1 VNSHLLARRDELPS
15 ARPTVLLFDLGG
27 VLIANPGFARFNQL
41 LPCQMELGE
50 LKSGWLRSPAV
61 RRFESGL
68 STSETFAREV
78 LLEWQIEMDPAA
90 FIEEFRGYPDDASLE
105 AVCLV
110 RELRQHY
117 TVASLSNSNAIHWDR
132 FSALI
137 DEFDIAISSHLTGKL
152 KPDQEAFLEA
162 AELCSAVPEKIC
174 FFDDSVL
181 NVEAAAS
188 VGFHAFL
195 VDGFT
200 EIRALLRHQGW

>member
-41 LPCQMELGE
+41 L
-50 LKSGWLRSPAV
+50 
-61 RRFESGL
+61 L

-117 TVASLSNSNAIHWDR
+117 TVACLSNSNAIHWDR

-188 VGFHAFL
+188 VDFHAFL